1 MAGSMKILLLNQT
14 FYPDR
19 VATSQQLTDLA
30 DFLVSQGNEVSVLA
44 GRRGYEDRDK
54 VFPQFETFK
63 GVKIFRVQSTGFG
76 KQRFILRVFDALTFN
91 LALAWKL
98 VFFPRQDVVVSF
110 TSPPL
115 IGILGSLFCFFKG
128 GKGVQWL
135 MDINPEAAFA
145 VGYINRTSLVGRFL
159 NWVFDLTLKASEHIV
174 VLDRWMKKVV
184 VEHGAEEERVSIIH
198 PWSLFDPTTE
208 LKQSQD
214 SVFREQNNLRNK
226 TVIMYSGNHSVVHPL
241 YTLMAAAKQLR
252 DDPSIVFAF
261 VGGGLR
267 SLEVADFKEKEG
279 LDNIVQMPLIPRE
292 QLADVL
298 CGIDAHVVVMGEAVN
313 GLVHTSKVYGVLATG
328 RPIIYISPKQSHL
341 TDVLQKCQ
349 HTYHAEH
356 GEVEKVVAAIKKIQ
370 KLSVSE
376 KEETARENKTF
387 FRNQFSRNRCFA
399 IFSEEVLKVPQTK
412 GVLGHEDMASSY
424 SQ

>member
-1 MAGSMKILLLNQT
+1 M
-14 FYPDR
+14 
-19 VATSQQLTDLA
+19 
-30 DFLVSQGNEVSVLA
+30 
-44 GRRGYEDRDK
+44 
-54 VFPQFETFK
+54 
-63 GVKIFRVQSTGFG
+63 
-76 KQRFILRVFDALTFN
+76 
-91 LALAWKL
+91 
-98 VFFPRQDVVVSF
+98 
-110 TSPPL
+110 
-115 IGILGSLFCFFKG
+115 
-128 GKGVQWL
+128 
-135 MDINPEAAFA
+135 
-145 VGYINRTSLVGRFL
+145 
-159 NWVFDLTLKASEHIV
+159 
-174 VLDRWMKKVV
+174 
-184 VEHGAEEERVSIIH
+184 
-198 PWSLFDPTTE
+198 
-208 LKQSQD
+208 
-214 SVFREQNNLRNK
+214 
-226 TVIMYSGNHSVVHPL
+226 
-241 YTLMAAAKQLR
+241 
-252 DDPSIVFAF
+252 
-261 VGGGLR
+261 R
-267 SLEVADFKEKEG
+267 SLEVADFKAKEG

-349 HTYHAEH
+349 QTYHAEH

-376 KEETARENKTF
+376 KEEAARENKTF